1 MAKTARIKGIAFSV
15 DTQVSAPRRRF
26 GLPCYDVDSCE
37 VPFCKESDRYEDGF
51 DTALTMLRG
60 ITPKKRLIRECVNL
74 DCERRINVRGVPI
87 ETCKDCEHISV
98 QAGVRLYHIPPTA
111 NCRRGI
117 AEARQ
122 HRRPKPFGRDR
133 RLFHRGGEDH
143 WYGGHVV

>member
-1 MAKTARIKGIAFSV
+1 MVQVVRIKGIAF
-15 DTQVSAPRRRF
+15 DAKTEVSAPKRRF
-26 GLPCYDVDSCE
+26 GLPCYDKDSCE
-37 VPFCKESDRYEDGF
+37 VNFCKESDRFEDGF
-51 DTALTMLRG
+51 ETTLTMLRG

-98 QAGVRLYHIPPTA
+98 QAGVRHYHIPPTA
-111 NCRRGI
+111 NCRKGI

-122 HRRPKPFGRDR
+122 HRRPKPYGMDR